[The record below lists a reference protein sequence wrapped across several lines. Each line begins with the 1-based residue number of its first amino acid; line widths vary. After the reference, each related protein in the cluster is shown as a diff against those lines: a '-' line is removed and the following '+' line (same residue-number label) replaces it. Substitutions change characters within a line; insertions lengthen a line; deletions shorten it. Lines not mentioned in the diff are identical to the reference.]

1 MFANV
6 AMATLLTLLSG
17 FYFNY
22 SDSISVSALIFS
34 HELMKMSSQAGMSL
48 FSRRITH

>member
-6 AMATLLTLLSG
+6 AMAALLTHPSG
-17 FYFNY
+17 FYFDY
-22 SDSISVSALIFS
+22 SDSISVSVLTVS

-48 FSRRITH
+48 YARRITH